1 MHLLSGTEQLTSGAE
16 QLQSGA
22 SQLQTGAQSL
32 KNGTQSLK
40 DGTSKQTASKLI
52 SDIQDDDD
60 AYVNYSGISDGTD
73 GTVKF
78 IYKISTVKSEADTE
92 KDAASKSDDTSDV
105 QESSD
110 KGNFFTRLADLFI
123 FWN

>member
-1 MHLLSGTEQLTSGAE
+1 GISKLTENSDLDN
-16 QLQSGA
+16 L
-22 SQLQTGAQSL
+22 
-32 KNGTQSLK
+32 
-40 DGTSKQTASKLI
+40 QTASKLI